1 MSLTGY
7 VILTNFLS
15 TTIYKDQLPPNS
27 FFSSHPFRF
36 IKRYWE
42 VYQMHTLHVSAETA
56 ERRRMN
62 VDDVRKRSQYN
73 AAHGIQERSG
83 FLGLGGS
90 VVGASESEVES
101 EAVGG
106 GVQAGLGADG
116 RAMIAGT
123 TSDHDAVP
131 GAGIADAAGLVA
143 NADQRQAKKKWFGIW

>member
-1 MSLTGY
+1 
-7 VILTNFLS
+7 
-15 TTIYKDQLPPNS
+15 
-27 FFSSHPFRF
+27 
-36 IKRYWE
+36 
-42 VYQMHTLHVSAETA
+42 
-56 ERRRMN
+56 MN